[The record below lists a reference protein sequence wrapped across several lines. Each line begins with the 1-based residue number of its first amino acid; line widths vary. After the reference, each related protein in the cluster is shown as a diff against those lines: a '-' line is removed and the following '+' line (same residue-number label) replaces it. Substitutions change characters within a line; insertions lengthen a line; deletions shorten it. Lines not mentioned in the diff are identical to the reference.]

1 MVFLIRFSNG
11 TGKGRRFIPN
21 GGKGEKG
28 IYANGST
35 KSAPMKRLP
44 HFRED
49 DKLMVEVGN
58 GFHDLCGV
66 RDLAILLTNRWSS
79 RREPTDVRRLQAHLG
94 VGSKT
99 RM

>member
-1 MVFLIRFSNG
+1 MPKN
-11 TGKGRRFIPN
+11 GRRALRGRLTLRLFFGLPYRQMHFMKSPIVSGDFE
-21 GGKGEKG
+21 GGLG
-28 IYANGST
+28 AS
-35 KSAPMKRLP
+35 
-44 HFRED
+44 
-49 DKLMVEVGN
+49 DKLMVKAGN

-66 RDLAILLTNRWSS
+66 RDLAVLLTNRWSS